1 MFTVPLDKL
10 PHMATRTALDTVY
23 LVNDTGKDV
32 SLEIIIGAIGQ
43 TASSSIELDDQVL
56 IADQKG
62 SLPEMKVGIN
72 QLLSNKELRVIS
84 TVTDTSQDSNYTEM
98 ILRLRGGVV
107 FREYVLSKTVDENG
121 ESVPYLCIIKFYKA

>member
-1 MFTVPLDKL
+1 
-10 PHMATRTALDTVY
+10 MATRTALDTVY